1 MGNIMESYVT
11 AAFFLYVPD
20 TQELIDQVV
29 SNPFNSRITPVLLRD
44 FLDRPEQYLQQCSH
58 VVVAAP
64 MDMIKSVMALNMGYD
79 FTIGLLPTQDQRNL
93 SNCYE
98 LPKKT
103 EDALA
108 IALRKDA
115 QVMDVILCNRHI
127 LIFKAAIG
135 RLPLIDPPGDI
146 SPILAI
152 IKAPLRFWRMRLL
165 PFQFT
170 IGSGKVIKTAASGC
184 MIVQHHKRT
193 LASQLIS
200 HDSSLT
206 DGMISMVI
214 TAPTSIIDYFS
225 FLYQT
230 FRCRGQRQ
238 RIPSTI
244 GYIKSSTITIETE
257 EVFEVAIDGEKIT
270 QTPLHCETIP
280 CAVRINV
287 GEGLRE
293 SAEKRSN
300 IHERIEVNNLPADKE
315 LAKAI
320 KKRIPFFSYASE
332 ERFRDLF
339 ISLREDARIQPTY
352 LVLMVLSTALAA
364 IGLYQSSSAVVIGA
378 MLLAPLMA
386 PIVSLAMGI
395 LRQDKKLSKHS
406 VLSITAGIIIALT
419 AAALVSFLFPHKP
432 ITMEMQARL
441 NPSLLDLGVA
451 IVAGVAGA
459 YTKSNKKILQS
470 LAGVSIA
477 VALVPPLAV
486 AGIGLGMG
494 DLPFFGQAF
503 LLFSTNLIG
512 ITLAA
517 IFTFRLL
524 GYSPVVQGKLGT
536 VFVLLLLIGI
546 SIPLYLSYN
555 ELVENTVLEKNWQQE
570 RFLVNDKYLIVQRA
584 DIVRQRNEKQLIVR
598 VLVREPL
605 TRKDL
610 NQLREKIH
618 SNFAD
623 RLAIR
628 MQVIYIP

>member
-1 MGNIMESYVT
+1 MESHVES
-11 AAFFLYVPD
+11 ALFLYVPD
-20 TQELIDQVV
+20 TEELIDQVIQ
-29 SNPFNSRITPVLLRD
+29 NPFNSQVTPVLLQE
-44 FLDRPEQYLQQCSH
+44 FLDSPEQYLQQCTH
-58 VVVAAP
+58 VIVAAP
-64 MDMIKSVMALNMGYD
+64 LDMIKSVLALNMGYD

-93 SNCYE
+93 RNCYE

-103 EDALA
+103 EDALD

-115 QVMDVILCNRHI
+115 QVMDIILCNKHI

-135 RLPLIDPPGDI
+135 RLPLIDSPSNI
-146 SPILAI
+146 STIPAT
-152 IKAPLRFWRMRLL
+152 IKALKRFFGLRLL
-165 PFQFT
+165 PFKFLT
-170 IGSGKVIKTAASGC
+170 ESGKRIKTAASGC

-193 LASQLIS
+193 LASRLIS

-225 FLYQT
+225 FLYQII
-230 FRCRGQRQ
+230 RRRGQRKH
-238 RIPSTI
+238 IPKTI
-244 GYIKSSTITIETE
+244 GYIKSSTITIKTE
-257 EVFEVAIDGEKIT
+257 DPFEVTIDGENIT

-280 CAVRINV
+280 RAVRVNV

-293 SAEKRSN
+293 LAKESKKA
-300 IHERIEVNNLPADKE
+300 HERIEIKNLPAGKE
-315 LAKAI
+315 LAKAK

-332 ERFRDLF
+332 ERFRELF
-339 ISLREDARIQPTY
+339 VSLREDASLQSTY
-352 LVLMVLSTALAA
+352 LVLMVLSTMLAA
-364 IGLYQSSSAVVIGA
+364 IGLYLSSSAVVIGA

-386 PIVSLAMGI
+386 PIVALAMGL
-395 LRQDKKLSKHS
+395 LRHDTKLSRS
-406 VLSITAGIIIALT
+406 SMITIAVGILIALT
-419 AAALVSFLFPHKP
+419 AASLISFLFPHKP

-494 DLPFFGQAF
+494 DLSFFGRAF

-517 IFTFRLL
+517 TFTFRLL
-524 GYSPVVQGKLGT
+524 GYSPVLRNKRGV
-536 VFVLLLLIGI
+536 VLVALLLIGI
-546 SIPLYLSYN
+546 TIPLYLSYN
-555 ELVENTVLEKNWQQE
+555 KLVATTVLEKNWQQE
-570 RFLVNDKYLIVQRA
+570 RFLVNDKYLIVQGA
-584 DIVRQRNEKQLIVR
+584 EMVHQKDEKLLFVR

-610 NQLREKIH
+610 NQLRKKIQ
-618 SNFAD
+618 SNFTD
-623 RLAIR
+623 TLTIR